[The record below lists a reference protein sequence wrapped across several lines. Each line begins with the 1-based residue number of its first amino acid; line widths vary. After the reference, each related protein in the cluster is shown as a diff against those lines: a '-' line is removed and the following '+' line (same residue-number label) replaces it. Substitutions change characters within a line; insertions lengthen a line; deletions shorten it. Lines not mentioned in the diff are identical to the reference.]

1 MVIARLL
8 GTEPTSLRPG
18 RAGPFANLAE
28 RANDSRA
35 TTAVVKTRLLV
46 TETASLVIGGA
57 LELANLTGLTAR
69 DPVLFTVTTAR
80 PSATELLGNG
90 TEAYP

>member
-8 GTEPTSLRPG
+8 GTEPKSLREG

-35 TTAVVKTRLLV
+35 TTAVVTRLLV

-57 LELANLTGLTAR
+57 LELAHLTGLIAR
-69 DPVLFTVTTAR
+69 DPVLLTVTIAR
-80 PSATELLGNG
+80 PSATGLLGNG
-90 TEAYP
+90 P

>member
-8 GTEPTSLRPG
+8 GTEPTSLREG

-35 TTAVVKTRLLV
+35 TTAVVIARLLA
-46 TETASLVIGGA
+46 TEKASLVIGGA
-57 LELANLTGLTAR
+57 LELAHLTGLIAR

-80 PSATELLGNG
+80 PSATGLLGNG
-90 TEAYP
+90 P

>member
-1 MVIARLL
+1 MVIARLP
-8 GTEPTSLRPG
+8 GTEPTSLREG

-46 TETASLVIGGA
+46 TETASLVTGEA
-57 LELANLTGLTAR
+57 LELAHQTSLIAR

-80 PSATELLGNG
+80 PSATGLLGNG
-90 TEAYP
+90 TGAYP